1 MNWIRFGLTATY
13 GLIVFIYFLLY
24 LTGLNPI
31 SDISNDI
38 LYVGFVIMIGI
49 VLILAS
55 LVSEGKS
62 PN

>member
-55 LVSEGKS
+55 LASEGRS
-62 PN
+62 N

>member
-55 LVSEGKS
+55 LASEGK